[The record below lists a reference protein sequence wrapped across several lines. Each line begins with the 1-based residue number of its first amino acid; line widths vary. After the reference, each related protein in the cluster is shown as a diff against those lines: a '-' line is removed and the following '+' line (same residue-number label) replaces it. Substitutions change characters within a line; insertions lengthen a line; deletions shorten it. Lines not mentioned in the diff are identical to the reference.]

1 MGLRLSFSTIK
12 LQSVSLITR
21 TRTHMHTHAQTHTH
35 THTHTHSHPHTH
47 THIWVWVCVVFVC
60 IFYQRLV
67 LNLKCNQ
74 HQADLNS
81 WEPFDSRW
89 IVLPVWWGKELQTK
103 CQSEVTLYFSI
114 VAEVQ
119 LCSAAL
125 IVYLI
130 QNRWHNCPLSSQY
143 SNQCNKCVLFLSTV
157 VTLWVIKQ
165 FKIAGLWYIYIYIRT
180 HYPTGHNCDWP

>member
-1 MGLRLSFSTIK
+1 
-12 LQSVSLITR
+12 
-21 TRTHMHTHAQTHTH
+21 MHTHAQTHTLTHTHTHTLSSTHTH
-35 THTHTHSHPHTH
+35 THTHTH
-47 THIWVWVCVVFVC
+47 IYGCGCVLYLCVY
-60 IFYQRLV
+60 FYQRLV

-89 IVLPVWWGKELQTK
+89 NVLPVWWGKELQTK

-143 SNQCNKCVLFLSTV
+143 SNQCNKCVFIFIHSSNLISDQTV
-157 VTLWVIKQ
+157 
-165 FKIAGLWYIYIYIRT
+165 
-180 HYPTGHNCDWP
+180 